1 MLLCM
6 LTGPYISLCPLTCD
20 SAQGQRSEAGD
31 REKVVSTYTPSV
43 GPSQHPS
50 VPRTP
55 PPSLP
60 PSLPPMTCP
69 SNPPS
74 RRTCQHT
81 VTDRAAQS
89 HYCRCQALFP
99 TLHLDPSSRHRPA
112 LTSSPSIPS
121 HLPPSV
127 WPPHGAHTI
136 VKDKATVEREHS
148 IHHIFNPLSLLQT
161 PLHSQHLITFHSIN
175 KKPFTR
181 FSITSKISAM
191 TYCLFHV
198 TVWHV
203 MFSYSHFCKFSTS
216 YISSNSQPI
225 A

>member
-6 LTGPYISLCPLTCD
+6 LTGPYISLCLLTCD
-20 SAQGQRSEAGD
+20 SAQGRQSEAGN

-50 VPRTP
+50 VPRTL

-60 PSLPPMTCP
+60 PSSPPMTCP
-69 SNPPS
+69 SNPSS

-89 HYCRCQALFP
+89 RYCRHQALFP
-99 TLHLDPSSRHRPA
+99 TSHLDPSSRHRPA
-112 LTSSPSIPS
+112 LTSSPSISSQPSPPS
-121 HLPPSV
+121 HLPPSA
-127 WPPHGAHTI
+127 WPPHGVHTI
-136 VKDKATVEREHS
+136 VKDKATVEQERS
-148 IHHIFNPLSLLQT
+148 IHHIFNPLSLPRT

-175 KKPFTR
+175 EKPFTH

-191 TYCLFHV
+191 T
-198 TVWHV
+198 
-203 MFSYSHFCKFSTS
+203 
-216 YISSNSQPI
+216 
-225 A
+225 